1 MGNVN
6 IANLSE
12 LSEKDVPIAMKLSSR
27 RALSGRFSR
36 SATATGLVAA
46 TVAGLCIGA
55 GAAPATAAPLVPDT
69 KNVISDNRVIA
80 DHERVRPVASHAVLA
95 NDRRVPIVVLGAR
108 LNEDCKTPKVLD
120 DRLNGAAELARIHR
134 GNPVVVTGGTTQP
147 DCPSEAKA
155 MEKGLRLRGVSNP
168 IVVEEKSGSTLDNV
182 ANTSDYIHSN
192 GGVAV
197 IVTSDPHYS
206 RALSNY
212 RDKGIEAVAYVEG
225 EG

>member
-1 MGNVN
+1 
-6 IANLSE
+6 
-12 LSEKDVPIAMKLSSR
+12 
-27 RALSGRFSR
+27 
-36 SATATGLVAA
+36 
-46 TVAGLCIGA
+46 
-55 GAAPATAAPLVPDT
+55 
-69 KNVISDNRVIA
+69 
-80 DHERVRPVASHAVLA
+80 
-95 NDRRVPIVVLGAR
+95 
-108 LNEDCKTPKVLD
+108 
-120 DRLNGAAELARIHR
+120 
-134 GNPVVVTGGTTQP
+134 
-147 DCPSEAKA
+147 

-182 ANTSDYIHSN
+182 ANTSDYIRSK